1 MIINDKILL
10 ELLDH
15 KVLASAF
22 AVLANE
28 VALIV
33 FFAGLMAQVVVV
45 AHVLAVVTEIRESIV
60 ETILSQENHFM

>member
-28 VALIV
+28 VALIG

-45 AHVLAVVTEIRESIV
+45 ALVLAVVTEIRESIV

>member
-1 MIINDKILL
+1 MIMNDKILL
-10 ELLDH
+10 QLLVH
-15 KVLASAF
+15 KILASAF